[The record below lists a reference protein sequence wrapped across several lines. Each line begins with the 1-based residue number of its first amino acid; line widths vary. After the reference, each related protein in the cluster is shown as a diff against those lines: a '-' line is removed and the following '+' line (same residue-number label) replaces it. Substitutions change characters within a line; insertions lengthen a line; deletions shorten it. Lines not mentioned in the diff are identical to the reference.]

1 MSTIYNINASDGSII
16 WRLQAGG
23 ESDFACN
30 GFNFSFQHDAE
41 IRSENE
47 TTMIIS
53 IYDNASNG
61 YNSTASAS
69 SGKVIAL
76 RYDSMTA
83 TLVGPMTCY
92 PGFTLQS
99 SSQGNT
105 QLLESGNWFH
115 GWGSWPM
122 MSEHTGDGEAIWSAQ
137 LGPDQGRVMSYR
149 AFSSNWSAVPSN
161 TKPALWTFSKDSD
174 GMVALYVSW
183 NGCTEVESWTF
194 YGRNA
199 ATDAWMRV
207 GSTTKTGFETTYT
220 SETHYTYTMAEAV
233 GSDGLGL
240 RNSTS
245 ETTFVP
251 SSELSTACSDLSCPL
266 VVRSEPSQMASSSLE
281 SRANDGGKQVHY
293 SRYITVY
300 GIGIAAYTLYGLV
313 QR

>member
-1 MSTIYNINASDGSII
+1 
-16 WRLQAGG
+16 
-23 ESDFACN
+23 
-30 GFNFSFQHDAE
+30 
-41 IRSENE
+41 
-47 TTMIIS
+47 MIIS

-61 YNSTASAS
+61 YNNTASAS

-76 RYDSMTA
+76 HYDSMTA
-83 TLVGPMTCY
+83 TLSGPMTYY
-92 PGFTLQS
+92 PGFALQS

-122 MSEHTGDGEAIWSAQ
+122 MSEHKSDGEAIWTAQ
-137 LGPDQGRVMSYR
+137 IGPEQGRVMSYR
-149 AFSSNWSAVPSN
+149 AFSFQWSAIPSN

-199 ATDAWMRV
+199 ATDAWTRV
-207 GSTTKTGFETTYT
+207 GSTAKSGFETTYT

-233 GSDGLGL
+233 DGEGSGL

-251 SSELSTACSDLSCPL
+251 SLQLSTACSELHCPL

-281 SRANDGGKQVHY
+281 SRAIDAGRKAQY
-293 SRYITVY
+293 SQYMMAY
-300 GIGIAAYTLYGLV
+300 GIGLAAYVLFDLA
-313 QR
+313 QK

>member
-23 ESDFACN
+23 NSDFACN

-41 IRSENE
+41 IRSEND
-47 TTMIIS
+47 TTMVIS

-76 RYDSMTA
+76 HYGSMTA
-83 TLVGPMTCY
+83 TLDGPTTYY
-92 PGFTLQS
+92 PGFSLQS

-105 QLLESGNWFH
+105 QLLDSGNWFH

-122 MSEHTGDGEAIWSAQ
+122 MSEHTSNGEAIWSAQ
-137 LGPDQGRVMSYR
+137 IGPDQGRVMSYR
-149 AFSSNWSAVPSN
+149 AFSSKWSAVPSN
-161 TKPALWTFSKDSD
+161 TKPALWAFSKDSD

-199 ATDAWMRV
+199 ATDAWTCL
-207 GSTTKTGFETTYT
+207 GSTTKAGFETTYT
-220 SETHYTYTMAEAV
+220 SETHYIYTMAEAI
-233 GSDGLGL
+233 GGDGLGL

-251 SSELSTACSDLSCPL
+251 SLQLSTACSDLNCPL
-266 VVRSEPSQMASSSLE
+266 VARSESSRPATSSLE
-281 SRANDGGKQVHY
+281 SRAAGGETEAHY
-293 SRYITVY
+293 ARYMMVY
-300 GIGIAAYTLYGLV
+300 GIGLTAYALYDFV
-313 QR
+313 RR